1 MLALACSGSVAAG
14 IKAYEFDIKTK
25 QIEWF
30 DRFFTMPWPSRAGL
44 IALIPFLAQDLRVP
58 CKRMRRKGD
67 QKSGDDNHFQWCELL
82 SDDL

>member
-1 MLALACSGSVAAG
+1 VVEWIVAVFLGAGRALACSGSVAAG

-44 IALIPFLAQDLRVP
+44 IA
-58 CKRMRRKGD
+58 
-67 QKSGDDNHFQWCELL
+67 
-82 SDDL
+82 